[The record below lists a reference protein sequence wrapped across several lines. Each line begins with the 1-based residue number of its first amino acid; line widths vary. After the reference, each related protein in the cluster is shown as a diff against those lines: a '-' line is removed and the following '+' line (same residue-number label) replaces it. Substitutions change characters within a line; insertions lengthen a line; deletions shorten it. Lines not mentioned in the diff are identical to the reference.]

1 LYRERPELSGVCLL
15 RYFEHRFFPSFG
27 SSLHMTYWK
36 AKFRGKL
43 KSKVDRRLWHTV
55 VTPVGATVGL
65 GVFLYYSLVS
75 VDVLLGVTGLI
86 TDCLVA
92 SIFVTFAIGFLYA
105 IYIKRSSPARYENL
119 TKALVSEQ

>member
-43 KSKVDRRLWHTV
+43 TRGETAKYLQTNAGAWYNLSKRTLFYATTSWERALGIDSTGKPAVAALAFL
-55 VTPVGATVGL
+55 TPSSTNNQVAVRVGVRH
-65 GVFLYYSLVS
+65 VF
-75 VDVLLGVTGLI
+75 
-86 TDCLVA
+86 
-92 SIFVTFAIGFLYA
+92 
-105 IYIKRSSPARYENL
+105 
-119 TKALVSEQ
+119 